1 LSTGDT
7 SAQFVNPITAV
18 WATKNHCWPKGRRAQ
33 AGAGLP
39 LAASYL
45 EIGLTFALASAYLGN
60 RRDGA

>member
-1 LSTGDT
+1 
-7 SAQFVNPITAV
+7 
-18 WATKNHCWPKGRRAQ
+18 
-33 AGAGLP
+33 LP